1 MENFDQDIFYAFNSL
16 TNHETK
22 EDSENRKSKNS
33 NHSALLNSSDR
44 IKLLENMIIF
54 WIIYLLIRF
63 KTKDQLEKQ
72 FKPQREKNISTQE
85 MMSAKSKHSA
95 SDQRLSKEDVLN
107 AIRAL
112 EQKLMEGR
120 RQEETKSQSVSEDRA
135 SRPRRRQQAGQEHDY
150 VDEVKQE

>member
-72 FKPQREKNISTQE
+72 FKPQREKKYLKKVNMENS
-85 MMSAKSKHSA
+85 KSGSFFLLFEPIPEHE
-95 SDQRLSKEDVLN
+95 ED
-107 AIRAL
+107 
-112 EQKLMEGR
+112 
-120 RQEETKSQSVSEDRA
+120 
-135 SRPRRRQQAGQEHDY
+135 
-150 VDEVKQE
+150 